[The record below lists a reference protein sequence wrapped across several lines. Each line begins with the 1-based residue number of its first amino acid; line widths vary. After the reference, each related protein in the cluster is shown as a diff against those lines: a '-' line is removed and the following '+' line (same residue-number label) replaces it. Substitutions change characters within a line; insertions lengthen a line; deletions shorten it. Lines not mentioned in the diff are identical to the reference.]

1 MEIRSFSVLPIDLF
15 LSYESPHKSLLFS
28 LFSPIQEFLVPLFFM
43 SFTANVIDISYL
55 TIASFPACITAE
67 AMAHFSTI
75 NVFICHLTIDFN
87 LNSNQALNAS
97 NYLETFGSCFFLSF
111 QYRSKSSNGKRT

>member
-1 MEIRSFSVLPIDLF
+1 MLHIHKWTHILVKDCKKSTVKHLFCIPNNSFRLMILLTNHYFFLF
-15 LSYESPHKSLLFS
+15 FTHTRIPSPTL
-28 LFSPIQEFLVPLFFM
+28 FM

-55 TIASFPACITAE
+55 TIASFPAGITAE
-67 AMAHFSTI
+67 AMAHFTTN

-97 NYLETFGSCFFLSF
+97 NYLETF
-111 QYRSKSSNGKRT
+111 

>member
-1 MEIRSFSVLPIDLF
+1 MEIRSFSVLHIDLF

-55 TIASFPACITAE
+55 TIASFPAGITAE
-67 AMAHFSTI
+67 AMAHFTTN

-97 NYLETFGSCFFLSF
+97 NYLETF
-111 QYRSKSSNGKRT
+111 